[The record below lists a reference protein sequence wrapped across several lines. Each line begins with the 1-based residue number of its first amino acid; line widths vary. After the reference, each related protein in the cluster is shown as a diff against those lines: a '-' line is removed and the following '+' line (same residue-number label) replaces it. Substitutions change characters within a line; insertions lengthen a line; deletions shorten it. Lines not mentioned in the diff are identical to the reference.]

1 LTKEQPLY
9 KQIQEKIKEQIRLGV
24 LRPGDRVGSEKELSK
39 LYRVSQITTKN
50 ALIGLAEEGWVE
62 RIQGKG
68 TFVSLQWDHVR
79 LPPAHPMII
88 GVIFPSMKTRIDQQ
102 LLNYIEKYAYEEGF
116 QILLRITR
124 ESVERETEAI
134 RQLLDFGVK
143 GLIIFPTEAENYN
156 ETIIQLAFDKF
167 PVVLVDRFFKNIRM
181 ASVTSDNMQGT
192 FDAIDYLL
200 SIGHRHIAYISPEI
214 TNSVTEDR
222 AAGYEKA
229 FLKHHFPIDKTLWCT
244 LDLHVLQQNQAKR
257 KIADFLRDK
266 EHITAIFTVNVQL
279 ANNVYEYLSDRH
291 LLDQIELVTFDNP
304 EFPGVSYVAQNTEE
318 ISRKTVELLKN
329 QLNGQDSPQ
338 HHLEPVKL
346 YLKDR
351 KKISAVLMQEQQ

>member
-1 LTKEQPLY
+1 MKELPLY
-9 KQIQEKIKEQIRLGV
+9 KQIQESIKEQIKLGV
-24 LRPGDRVGSEKELSK
+24 LRPGDRVGSEKELSS

-68 TFVSLQWDHVR
+68 TFVSRQSAELRPVSNS
-79 LPPAHPMII
+79 PVMI
-88 GVIFPSMKTRIDQQ
+88 GVVFPSMKTRIDQQ
-102 LLNYIEKYAYEEGF
+102 LLNYIEKYASEEGF
-116 QILLRITR
+116 QIMLRITR
-124 ESVERETEAI
+124 ESAEGETLGI

-192 FDAIDYLL
+192 FEAIEYLL
-200 SIGHRHIAYISPEI
+200 SKGHRHIAYISPEI

-229 FLKHHFPIDKTLWCT
+229 YLKHQFPIDKTLWCM
-244 LDLHVLQQNQAKR
+244 LELQSLQQNQAKR
-257 KIADFLRDK
+257 EITDFLKDR
-266 EHITAIFTVNVQL
+266 EQITAVFTVNVQL
-279 ANNVYEYLSDRH
+279 AHYVYDYLSEQH
-291 LLDQIELVTFDNP
+291 LLDRIELMTFDNP
-304 EFPGVSYVAQNTEE
+304 ELPGVSYVAQNIEE
-318 ISRKTVELLKN
+318 ISRKTVELLKG
-329 QLNGQDSPQ
+329 QLHGQDAPQ
-338 HHLEPVKL
+338 QHLEPVTLCLKESPQKL
-346 YLKDR
+346 G
-351 KKISAVLMQEQQ
+351 VL